1 MTPRITYFGHA
12 TLLIEVGE
20 ARLLTD
26 PILRRAILGGIIRRA
41 EAAPEIESPDAVLLS
56 HQHADHLD
64 LRSLRMLGPATE
76 VIAPRGAGRRLRR
89 GGMTAVREV
98 EAGETESV
106 RDIEVVATPAVHDG
120 RRFPFGRPVEALGYE
135 IRGGGARIYFAGDTD
150 LFPGMAALT
159 GVDVALL
166 PIGGWGGNEM
176 GEGHLDPERA
186 AEAAALIGP
195 RVAIPIHWGTF
206 LRADLHRRDRDL
218 HGPPA
223 EEFRARM
230 AELAPETEIRVLDP
244 GESYELHD

>member
-1 MTPRITYFGHA
+1 
-12 TLLIEVGE
+12 
-20 ARLLTD
+20 
-26 PILRRAILGGIIRRA
+26 
-41 EAAPEIESPDAVLLS
+41 
-56 HQHADHLD
+56 
-64 LRSLRMLGPATE
+64 
-76 VIAPRGAGRRLRR
+76 
-89 GGMTAVREV
+89 MTAVREV

-206 LRADLHRRDRDL
+206 LRADLHRRRPELLSNPADRL
-218 HGPPA
+218 V
-223 EEFRARM
+223 
-230 AELAPETEIRVLDP
+230 AELEKLPGVAARVLQP
-244 GESYELHD
+244 GETFALEP

>member
-12 TLLIEVGE
+12 TILIEVGG

-26 PILRRAILGGIIRRA
+26 PILRRAVFGGIITRA
-41 EAAPEIESPDAVLLS
+41 EAPPEIEVPDAVLLS

-64 LRSLRMLGPATE
+64 LPSLRMLGNATE
-76 VIAPRGAGRRLRR
+76 VIAPRGAGKRLRR
-89 GGMTAVREV
+89 GGMTTVREV

-106 RDIEVVATPAVHDG
+106 RDVEVVATPAVHDG

-135 IRGGGARIYFAGDTD
+135 IRGGGARVYFAGDTD

-159 GVDVALL
+159 GVDIALL

-176 GEGHLDPERA
+176 GKGHLDPERA
-186 AEAAALIGP
+186 AEAAALIGA
-195 RVAIPIHWGTF
+195 RVAIPIHWGTL
-206 LRADLHRRDRDL
+206 LRADLHRRSRDL

-244 GESYELHD
+244 GESYEFQD

>member
-1 MTPRITYFGHA
+1 MRSSISTF
-12 TLLIEVGE
+12 
-20 ARLLTD
+20 
-26 PILRRAILGGIIRRA
+26 
-41 EAAPEIESPDAVLLS
+41 SPDIVHAVSRDSGSVSWNRRGL
-56 HQHADHLD
+56 
-64 LRSLRMLGPATE
+64 
-76 VIAPRGAGRRLRR
+76 GAGC
-89 GGMTAVREV
+89 
-98 EAGETESV
+98 
-106 RDIEVVATPAVHDG
+106 
-120 RRFPFGRPVEALGYE
+120 VEALGYE

-159 GVDVALL
+159 GIDVALL

-195 RVAIPIHWGTF
+195 RVAIPIHWGTL

-230 AELAPETEIRVLDP
+230 AELAPETEIRILDP